1 MLSSSFFAG
10 ARCTLGLGLILLGR
24 FGPNESAAVAVA
36 VLLGP
41 IVESYLEGQH
51 QFAVMQNGH
60 KISRHKREAFCS
72 QAN

>member
-10 ARCTLGLGLILLGR
+10 ARCTLGLGLLLLGR
-24 FGPNESAAVAVA
+24 LGPDESTAVAVA
-36 VLLGP
+36 ILLGP
-41 IVESYLEGQH
+41 IVEGHLEGQH

-60 KISRHKREAFCS
+60 KISRHKREAFCI